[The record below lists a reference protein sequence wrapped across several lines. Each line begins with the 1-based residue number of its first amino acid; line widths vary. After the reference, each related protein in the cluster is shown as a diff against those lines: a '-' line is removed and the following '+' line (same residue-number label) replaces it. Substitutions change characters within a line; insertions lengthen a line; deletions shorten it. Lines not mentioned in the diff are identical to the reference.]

1 MAKNEGK
8 LFEEDFKKSIP
19 FDYGFYRFKDGTGNF
34 GGTKNENVR
43 FQAHNIS
50 DCEVM
55 GKKYLFILELKS
67 HKGSSIP
74 FSCIRPTQLKE
85 MSDIKHEKVKAYF
98 IFNYRDLESTFAIDV
113 QTVKKYIEEADRKSI
128 PIKWVIENGIELK
141 GTKKKVR
148 FRYDLE
154 SFFKK
159 VEEYGQE

>member
-1 MAKNEGK
+1 MSKNEGK

-19 FDYGFYRFKDGTGNF
+19 LDYWFYRFKDGTGNF

-43 FQAHNIS
+43 FQSHNIS

-74 FSCIRPTQLKE
+74 FNCIRPTQLKE
-85 MSDIKHEKVKAYF
+85 MSNITHEKVKAYF
-98 IFNYRDLESTFAIDV
+98 ILNYRDLESTFAIDV

-128 PIKWVIENGIELK
+128 PIKWVIKNGIEIK

-148 FRYDLE
+148 FRYELE